1 MINLKTNTTLSVTRR
16 GQSVAEFD
24 ALKALVL
31 PAGAEIVAINDVP
44 AGKAFS
50 VFFPEVVDLCEQ
62 DILTSNTKSYRIV
75 GVSQYETPLGA
86 HTEVVAEGK
95 WGT

>member
-1 MINLKTNTTLSVTRR
+1 MTHLKTNAILAVTRR
-16 GQSVAEFD
+16 GSAVGD
-24 ALKALVL
+24 LTSLKALVL
-31 PAGAEIVAINDVP
+31 PASAEIVAINDVP

-50 VFFPEVVDLCEQ
+50 VFFADVVDVREQ
-62 DILTSNTKSYRIV
+62 DVLTSNTKSYRVV
-75 GVSQYETPLGA
+75 GVSQYETPIGA